1 MRALHIAPAQ
11 LQKAFPHQIGVRYS
25 EQKDCHH
32 KTPYTDCRGDRMN
45 RRVRS
50 MHPEVVKNNLVHPR
64 NIIYHD
70 ILSVKSV
77 THTQEIVR
85 FAGGFSS

>member
-1 MRALHIAPAQ
+1 MRVLHTAPAQ
-11 LQKAFPHQIGVRYS
+11 LQKAFPRRICVRYS
-25 EQKDCHH
+25 EQKGCHH
-32 KTPYTDCRGDRMN
+32 KIHRLPWRLMN
-45 RRVRS
+45 RMVRS
-50 MHPEVVKNNLVHPR
+50 MHPEVVKNNLVHPH

-77 THTQEIVR
+77 THPQEIVR